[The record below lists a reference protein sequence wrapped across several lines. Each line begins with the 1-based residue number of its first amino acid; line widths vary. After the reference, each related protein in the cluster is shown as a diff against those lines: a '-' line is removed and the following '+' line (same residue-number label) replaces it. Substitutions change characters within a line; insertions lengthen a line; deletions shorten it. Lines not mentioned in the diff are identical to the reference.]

1 MHTKQNL
8 FLILTI
14 CITIILSGCTTPISK
29 VIIPANFQETARPI
43 AENLITG
50 IDKQD
55 YALFTRA
62 FDDNMRKALPSIAMT
77 ELHKLLW
84 NQNGNYQSLDI
95 KKVFE
100 EKGYIIAIY
109 NLVFEKG
116 NLDMQL
122 VFAPKPPFKISGLW
136 FPPK

>member
-1 MHTKQNL
+1 MHKKQNL
-8 FLILTI
+8 LLMLII
-14 CITIILSGCTTPISK
+14 CVTTSLVGCTAPTLK
-29 VIIPANFQETARPI
+29 VVIPANFQDTANPM
-43 AENLITG
+43 AENLVAG
-50 IDKQD
+50 LDKQD
-55 YALFTRA
+55 YAIFTQD
-62 FDDNMRKALPSIAMT
+62 FDEKMLKALPSTAMI
-77 ELHKLLW
+77 ELRKLLW

-122 VFAPKPPFKISGLW
+122 VFTPKPPFKISGLW